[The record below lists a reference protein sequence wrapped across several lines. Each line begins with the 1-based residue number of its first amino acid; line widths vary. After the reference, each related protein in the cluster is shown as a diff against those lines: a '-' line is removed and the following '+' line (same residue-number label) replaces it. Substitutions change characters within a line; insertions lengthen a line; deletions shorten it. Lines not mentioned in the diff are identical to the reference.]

1 MLTKRAAK
9 TFFIAGTVACFGAF
23 ILLTIDTVRRVPKQT
38 NAANLNESA
47 IRGKHL
53 WDRNNCMGCHTL
65 FGEGAYYAPEL
76 TKVYER
82 RGPTFITA
90 MIKDPERMYPG
101 RRQMVNYGFKDSEI
115 ADLVAFLKWAGEV
128 DLNGFPKKPHLAPA
142 QAPGAIPPSNLSKA
156 SGATV
161 AAVAPTTFQQTCMA
175 CHALGGQ
182 GGSVGPALD
191 TIGQRMTKDQLVLW
205 LRDPAAVRPN
215 TQMPKLPL
223 AEADIEQLSTF
234 LAQQKGG

>member
-9 TFFIAGTVACFGAF
+9 TFFIAGTVLCFGAF
-23 ILLTIDTVRRVPKQT
+23 ILLTIDTAKRVPTQT
-38 NAANLNESA
+38 NEANLTDA
-47 IRGKHL
+47 AVRGKHL
-53 WDRNNCMGCHTL
+53 WDRNNCMGCHTI

-90 MIKDPERMYPG
+90 MIKDPEKMYPG
-101 RRQMVNYGFKDSEI
+101 RRKMVNYGFKDSEI
-115 ADLVAFLKWAGEV
+115 EDLVAFLKWVGDV
-128 DLNGFPKKPHLAPA
+128 DLNGFPKKPHLAPP
-142 QAPGAIPPSNLSKA
+142 QAPTLKIMLAVTLPATTRPPFSKPV
-156 SGATV
+156 SLATL
-161 AAVAPTTFQQTCMA
+161 
-175 CHALGGQ
+175 LGGQ

-191 TIGQRMTKDQLVLW
+191 TVGNRMTKDELATW
-205 LRDPAAVRPN
+205 LKDPAAVRPG

-223 AEADIEQLSTF
+223 AEADIESLSTF